1 VLTVLHGKY
10 LVSESS
16 GARRNINSAA
26 RIAEESKDPSRVI
39 PKAIANATTFTYVIG
54 FLFNLVLVLCMGNP
68 LDLIHSPSG
77 QPVRRPQRCDVW
89 HPDRKPLTAF
99 VYSR

>member
-1 VLTVLHGKY
+1 MLIALHGKHFAAG
-10 LVSESS
+10 L
-16 GARRNINSAA
+16 GARRDINSA

-39 PKAIANATTFTYVIG
+39 PKAIANATTFTYIIG

-77 QPVRRPQRCDVW
+77 QPVSPPQRCDVVYVNN
-89 HPDRKPLTAF
+89 KSLTIC
-99 VYSR
+99 V